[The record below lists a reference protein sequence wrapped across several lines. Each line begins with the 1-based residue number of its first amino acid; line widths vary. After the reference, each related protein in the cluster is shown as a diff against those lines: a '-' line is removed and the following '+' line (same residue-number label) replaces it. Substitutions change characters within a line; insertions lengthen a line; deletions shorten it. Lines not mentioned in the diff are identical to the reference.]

1 MTLQK
6 IRSAILVISFMVLSA
21 GVGFWAGQREISAK
35 WKDYRPEITV
45 VNKAVPSAHRDVD
58 FSLFWEV
65 WDRLEKDYLDS
76 SALDKE
82 KMVNG
87 AISGMTSALGDP
99 YTVFLPPK
107 KQEETKEELAGAFEG
122 VGIQLGYKD
131 NRLVVIS
138 PLDGMPAKAAGILA
152 GDFILNVK
160 DDIKKIDKGTDGMSL
175 PDAVEI
181 IRGPKGRSVTLTI
194 VRDSK
199 DPLEFTLVRDTIIVK
214 SIILEWIEAPQVA
227 QVSQV
232 PQAEESNTSDT
243 NSCGTRGT
251 SSTCGTSIIA
261 FLRLSR
267 FGDRTVNEWNDAV
280 EEIIKKS
287 NQKDASVT
295 GMILDVRNDPGGY
308 LDAAVA
314 IAGEFFSDGSVV
326 EQKGK
331 TISHP
336 FNVQRPGKLTDMPL
350 VVLVNQGSAS
360 ASEIVAGAIQ
370 ARGRGK
376 LVGKNTFGKGTVQDA
391 QDLRGGAGLHI
402 TTARWLLPNGN
413 WIHDEGLKPDV
424 EVEYDQDASKDQKWD
439 NQIQEAI
446 KLLLNS

>member
-1 MTLQK
+1 
-6 IRSAILVISFMVLSA
+6 MVLSA
-21 GVGFWAGQREISAK
+21 GLGFWAGQREISAK

-131 NRLVVIS
+131 NSLVVIS

-181 IRGPKGRSVTLTI
+181 IRGPKGQPVTLTI
-194 VRDSK
+194 AREGK
-199 DPLEFTLVRDTIIVK
+199 DPFPVTLLRDTIIVK
-214 SIILEWIEAPQVA
+214 SITLEFI
-227 QVSQV
+227 
-232 PQAEESNTSDT
+232 D
-243 NSCGTRGT
+243 
-251 SSTCGTSIIA
+251 SIA
-261 FLRLSR
+261 YVRLSR

>member
-76 SALDKE
+76 GALDKE

-181 IRGPKGRSVTLTI
+181 IRGPKGQPVTLTI
-194 VRDSK
+194 AREGK
-199 DPLEFTLVRDTIIVK
+199 DPFPVTLLRDTIIVK
-214 SIILEWIEAPQVA
+214 SITLEFI
-227 QVSQV
+227 
-232 PQAEESNTSDT
+232 D
-243 NSCGTRGT
+243 
-251 SSTCGTSIIA
+251 SIA
-261 FLRLSR
+261 YVRLSR

>member
-1 MTLQK
+1 
-6 IRSAILVISFMVLSA
+6 MVLAA
-21 GVGFWAGQREISAK
+21 GVGFWAGQREISAQ

-45 VNKAVPSAHRDVD
+45 VNKAVPPAHRDVD

-65 WDRLEKDYLDS
+65 WGRLEKDYLDS
-76 SALDKE
+76 GALDKE
-82 KMVNG
+82 KMVYG

-107 KQEETKEELAGAFEG
+107 KQEETKEELAGTFEG

-131 NRLVVIS
+131 NRLAVIA

-152 GDFILNVK
+152 GDFIIHIK
-160 DDIKKIDKGTDGMSL
+160 DDIKKIDKDTDGMSL

-181 IRGPKGRSVTLTI
+181 IRGPKGQPVTLTI

-214 SIILEWIEAPQVA
+214 SVSLEWI
-227 QVSQV
+227 S
-232 PQAEESNTSDT
+232 SDD
-243 NSCGTRGT
+243 SCA
-251 SSTCGTSIIA
+251 TCATCVTCVTSIA
-261 FLRLSR
+261 YVRLSR
-267 FGDRTVNEWNDAV
+267 FGDRTVGEWNNAV

-287 NQKDASVT
+287 NQKDTSVK
-295 GMILDVRNDPGGY
+295 GMILDVRNNPGGY

-314 IAGEFFSDGSVV
+314 IAGEFFANGSVV

-331 TISHP
+331 TTSYP
-336 FNVQRPGKLTDMPL
+336 FNVDRPGKLTDIPL
-350 VVLVNQGSAS
+350 VVLVNEGSAS

-370 ARGRGK
+370 ARNRGE
-376 LVGKNTFGKGTVQDA
+376 LVGENTFGKGTVQDA
-391 QDLRGGAGLHI
+391 QELKGGAGLHI
-402 TTARWLLPNGN
+402 TTARWLLPNGA

-424 EVEYDQDASKDQKWD
+424 ELEYDQEASKDQKWD
-439 NQIQEAI
+439 NQVTKALEV
-446 KLLLNS
+446 LLSNSN

>member
-1 MTLQK
+1 
-6 IRSAILVISFMVLSA
+6 MVLSA

-45 VNKAVPSAHRDVD
+45 VNKAVPPAHRDVD

-76 SALDKE
+76 GALDKE

-181 IRGPKGRSVTLTI
+181 IRGPKGQPVTLTI
-194 VRDSK
+194 AREGK
-199 DPLEFTLVRDTIIVK
+199 DPFPVTLLRDTIIVK
-214 SIILEWIEAPQVA
+214 SITLEFI
-227 QVSQV
+227 
-232 PQAEESNTSDT
+232 D
-243 NSCGTRGT
+243 
-251 SSTCGTSIIA
+251 SIA
-261 FLRLSR
+261 YVRLSR

-308 LDAAVA
+308 LDAAVT
-314 IAGEFFSDGSVV
+314 IAGEFFANGSGV

-331 TISHP
+331 TASHP
-336 FNVQRPGKLTDMPL
+336 FNVQRPGKLTDIPL
-350 VVLVNQGSAS
+350 VVLINEGSAS

-370 ARGRGK
+370 ARSRGK

-391 QDLRGGAGLHI
+391 QELKGGAGLHI
-402 TTARWLLPNGN
+402 TTARWLLPNGA

-424 EVEYDQDASKDQKWD
+424 EVEYDQEASKDQKWD
-439 NQIQEAI
+439 NQVTVAI
-446 KLLLNS
+446 KELL

>member
-1 MTLQK
+1 
-6 IRSAILVISFMVLSA
+6 MVLSA

-76 SALDKE
+76 GALDKE

-181 IRGPKGRSVTLTI
+181 IRGPKGQPVTLTI
-194 VRDSK
+194 AREGK
-199 DPLEFTLVRDTIIVK
+199 DPFPVTLLRDTIIVK
-214 SIILEWIEAPQVA
+214 SITLEFI
-227 QVSQV
+227 
-232 PQAEESNTSDT
+232 D
-243 NSCGTRGT
+243 
-251 SSTCGTSIIA
+251 SIA
-261 FLRLSR
+261 YVRLSR

>member
-6 IRSAILVISFMVLSA
+6 IRSAILTISFMVLSA

-45 VNKAVPSAHRDVD
+45 VNKAVPPAHRDVD

-76 SALDKE
+76 GALDKE

-181 IRGPKGRSVTLTI
+181 IRGPKGQPVTLTI
-194 VRDSK
+194 AREGK
-199 DPLEFTLVRDTIIVK
+199 DPFPVTLLRDTIIVK
-214 SIILEWIEAPQVA
+214 SITLEFI
-227 QVSQV
+227 
-232 PQAEESNTSDT
+232 D
-243 NSCGTRGT
+243 
-251 SSTCGTSIIA
+251 SIA
-261 FLRLSR
+261 YVRLSR

-308 LDAAVA
+308 LDAAVT
-314 IAGEFFSDGSVV
+314 IAGEFFANGSVV

-331 TISHP
+331 TASHP

>member
-6 IRSAILVISFMVLSA
+6 IRSAILTISFMVLSA

-181 IRGPKGRSVTLTI
+181 IRGPKGQPVTLTI
-194 VRDSK
+194 AREGK
-199 DPLEFTLVRDTIIVK
+199 DPFPVTLLRDTIIVK
-214 SIILEWIEAPQVA
+214 SITLEFI
-227 QVSQV
+227 
-232 PQAEESNTSDT
+232 D
-243 NSCGTRGT
+243 
-251 SSTCGTSIIA
+251 SIA
-261 FLRLSR
+261 YVRLSR

>member
-1 MTLQK
+1 
-6 IRSAILVISFMVLSA
+6 MVLSA

-76 SALDKE
+76 GALDKE

-181 IRGPKGRSVTLTI
+181 IRGPKGQPVTLTI
-194 VRDSK
+194 AREGK
-199 DPLEFTLVRDTIIVK
+199 DPFPVTLLRDTIIVK
-214 SIILEWIEAPQVA
+214 SITLEFI
-227 QVSQV
+227 
-232 PQAEESNTSDT
+232 D
-243 NSCGTRGT
+243 
-251 SSTCGTSIIA
+251 SIA
-261 FLRLSR
+261 YVRLSR

-308 LDAAVA
+308 LDAAVT
-314 IAGEFFSDGSVV
+314 IAGEFFANGSVV

-331 TISHP
+331 TASHP